1 MKKINIVN
9 KKKWYLIDG
18 KDKTLGRISTL
29 ISKIIMGK
37 HKPNYVPFTNCGDYV
52 VVINAEHIKV
62 TGKKNTQKTYHKH
75 SGRPGGLKIQTF
87 ESLRERIPE
96 LILEKSIKGMLPK
109 GPLGRNL
116 YKNLKVFKGDNHPYI
131 SQEPNFL
138 T

>member
-29 ISKIIMGK
+29 ITKIIMGK

-131 SQEPNFL
+131 SQKPNFL

>member
-29 ISKIIMGK
+29 IAKIIMGK

-87 ESLRERIPE
+87 ENLRERIPE

-131 SQEPNFL
+131 SQKPNFL